1 MMNTTSKAATETKIT
16 GRDARTATGT
26 TNRGERVRFSVGQ
39 RVGMSVIRPCD
50 DGGELSGYRY
60 GSIVRLAV
68 GTEYGMHGTTALAV
82 VRFEKHYD
90 EAEHDVLI
98 AVRYLNPEQPR
109 A

>member
-1 MMNTTSKAATETKIT
+1 MNTTKAATETRIT

-26 TNRGERVRFSVGQ
+26 TNRGERVRFTVGQ

-60 GSIVRLAV
+60 GTITRIAV
-68 GTEYGMHGTTALAV
+68 GTEYGMHGTTALAM
-82 VRFEKHYD
+82 VRFEKHYG
-90 EAEHDVLI
+90 EAAHDALI
-98 AVRYLNPEQPR
+98 PVRYLNPEQPR